1 MTYAYAQAAGA
12 TQGPSAFEA
21 MVPFILIFGI
31 FYFLLIRPQAKQ
43 RKLHHKFLSEMKRGD
58 EVVTASGVLGRVEGI
73 TDKIVVL
80 EVADNTK
87 IKVLK
92 YKISGPFKKE
102 NM

>member
-1 MTYAYAQAAGA
+1 MNIAYAQAAG
-12 TQGPSAFEA
+12 GPSAFEA
-21 MVPFILIFGI
+21 MVPFILIIGV
-31 FYFLLIRPQAKQ
+31 FYFLFMRPQIKQ
-43 RKLHHKFLSEMKRGD
+43 RKLHHKFLSELKRGD
-58 EVVTASGVLGRVEGI
+58 EVVTISGVLGRVEGI

-102 NM
+102 NQ